1 MRRGLC
7 VEFGV
12 MRSEI
17 PPPDEDD
24 VPEWSIAI
32 VAGVWTYLPDARA
45 VRKGSATDDVEQLHV
60 GTVTEAFAEFA
71 REAVCSAAPVRI
83 MPMSA

>member
-45 VRKGSATDDVEQLHV
+45 VR
-60 GTVTEAFAEFA
+60 
-71 REAVCSAAPVRI
+71 
-83 MPMSA
+83 